1 MMVEFLNSKAN
12 QVQIHGWRVQTLI
25 DGEISAF
32 EGPAE
37 GQYIIQV
44 NNQDIV
50 DIGFYHDDL
59 LRISTAKGYAVQM
72 IISEK
77 FISVIK
83 EA

>member
-12 QVQIHGWRVQTLI
+12 QVQIHGWRVQ
-25 DGEISAF
+25 
-32 EGPAE
+32 
-37 GQYIIQV
+37 
-44 NNQDIV
+44 
-50 DIGFYHDDL
+50 
-59 LRISTAKGYAVQM
+59 M